1 MGARLAGCTGLTRSH
16 RFCRVL
22 VKMQAYMETFKRFEE
37 RSQLDELETIFES
50 FTQIAF
56 FEKSQLSTPP
66 SINTCAFVL

>member
-1 MGARLAGCTGLTRSH
+1 
-16 RFCRVL
+16 
-22 VKMQAYMETFKRFEE
+22 METFKRFEE